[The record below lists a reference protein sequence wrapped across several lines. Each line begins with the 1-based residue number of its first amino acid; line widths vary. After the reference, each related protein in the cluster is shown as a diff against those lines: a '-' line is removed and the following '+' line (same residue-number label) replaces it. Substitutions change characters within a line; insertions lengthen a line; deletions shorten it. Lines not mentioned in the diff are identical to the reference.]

1 MSEYIIYT
9 DSASDLSPDMYA
21 EWGVPYTKLTF
32 RFDGSDTEYE
42 DGDIKPKDFYDKMRD
57 GAVAK
62 TAAVNVDTFVKEFE
76 KYLTE
81 GKDILYFGLSSGLST
96 TFNSA
101 RLAAEQLCE
110 KYPDRKII
118 AIDSRTASTGSGLLL
133 YLAVQKKKEGA
144 TIDELADYVTKTAS
158 KLCHWFTVD
167 DLVYLKRGGR
177 VSAAAAFFGNA
188 LGIKPVLHVDDEG
201 HLIPVAKV
209 RGRKTSLKAIADKYT
224 ELAEDPE
231 NGTVFICNGDC
242 PDDVEYLSGLIKERH
257 GNEVKYV
264 ASTGTVI
271 GAHSGPGTIALFFIG
286 KER

>member
-32 RFDGSDTEYE
+32 RFDGSETEYE

-101 RLAAEQLCE
+101 RLAAEQLYE

-118 AIDSRTASTGSGLLL
+118 TIDSRTASTGSGLLL